1 MKKLVFIGLLIA
13 AYWHWNNGQ
22 LPWNSNTAAVDA
34 TGKPTTWIF
43 TFEGCGDV
51 CSNAVRELRYRNVP
65 FTEKVISPERPDE
78 PDFKL
83 WKGYGAGNTFPLLV
97 AGNETLAGFY
107 VPGIAS
113 LLGITFGETYLT
125 STERR
130 YFKSHFNADGSPR
143 IVLYG
148 TSWCPH
154 CAKLRK
160 ELQKNQI
167 SFADIDV
174 EKVGDS
180 KQLLQTMGIG
190 GYPATWV
197 GYTRVKDGSNYSEVM
212 ALAKQS
218 KSLASF

>member
-1 MKKLVFIGLLIA
+1 MKKIVLLGLLVA
-13 AYWHWNNGQ
+13 GYWYWNNGQ
-22 LPWNSNTAAVDA
+22 LPWSSNPTAVDA

-43 TFEGCGDV
+43 TFEGCGDT
-51 CSNAVRELRYRNVP
+51 CANAIRELRNRHVP

-83 WKGYGAGNTFPLLV
+83 WKGYGAGNSFPLLV
-97 AGNETLAGFY
+97 AGNQTLTGFY
-107 VPGIAS
+107 VPNIAS
-113 LLGITFGETYLT
+113 TLGKAFGETYLT
-125 STERR
+125 PNERR

-148 TSWCPH
+148 TDWCPH

-160 ELQKNQI
+160 ELRENQI

-174 EKVGDS
+174 EKVGDG
-180 KQLLQTMGIG
+180 KQLLQTMGIA

-197 GYTRVKDGSNYSEVM
+197 GYTRVKDGSSYSEIM

>member
-1 MKKLVFIGLLIA
+1 MKKIVLLGLLVA
-13 AYWHWNNGQ
+13 GYWYWNNGQ
-22 LPWNSNTAAVDA
+22 LPWSSNPTAVDA

-43 TFEGCGDV
+43 TFEGCGDT
-51 CSNAVRELRYRNVP
+51 CANAIKELRNRHVP

-83 WKGYGAGNTFPLLV
+83 WQGYGAGNSFPLLV
-97 AGNETLAGFY
+97 AGNQTLTGFY
-107 VPGIAS
+107 VPNIAS
-113 LLGITFGETYLT
+113 TLGKAFGETYLT
-125 STERR
+125 PNERR

-148 TSWCPH
+148 TDWCPH

-160 ELQKNQI
+160 ELRENQI

-180 KQLLQTMGIG
+180 KQLLQTMGIA

-197 GYTRVKDGSNYSEVM
+197 GYTRVKDGSSYSEIM